1 MEPARKRIFSPVW
14 QHFELISDTKV
25 KCLLCSKELG
35 YNNNT
40 SMLRHYRALH
50 ENKEAAQPSSDLV
63 PLSSENY
70 IIMAECI
77 KVLAPFYEATL
88 ELSEEKRVSGSKLIP
103 ILTMLHHALEEGD
116 LGILETQES
125 RGLTESLRRQI
136 QDKLYVYQSKSITS
150 LATILDPRFKK
161 LGFLSPKK
169 AEEAEKRLIAECAA
183 VLRNT
188 SSSFSSTASS
198 SETSLPGT
206 QVFRRKWYNERRE
219 GPFEVVRSTG
229 TAVQV
234 KGSPTCHLSHCVKV
248 PREEGPLSLS
258 KEQDENVDTHAAGQE
273 MHENL
278 QHQGSKEEIVPVVDN
293 DDFVD
298 FSDDARN
305 NDADNGQE
313 RRFRDRDFQQ
323 VPETIE
329 HTSEGF
335 KTRQL

>member
-1 MEPARKRIFSPVW
+1 MEPARKRRFSPVW

-40 SMLRHYRALH
+40 SSMLRHYRALH

-88 ELSEEKRVSGSKLIP
+88 ELSEEKRVSGSKVIP
-103 ILTMLHHALEEGD
+103 ILTMLHHALEEED

-161 LGFLSPKK
+161 LGFLSPNK

-188 SSSFSSTASS
+188 SSSSSSSSSSTASS

-206 QVFRRKWYNERRE
+206 QVLRAFILNFFGVY
-219 GPFEVVRSTG
+219 S
-229 TAVQV
+229 
-234 KGSPTCHLSHCVKV
+234 
-248 PREEGPLSLS
+248 S
-258 KEQDENVDTHAAGQE
+258 KEQQSTVAAT
-273 MHENL
+273 
-278 QHQGSKEEIVPVVDN
+278 
-293 DDFVD
+293 
-298 FSDDARN
+298 A
-305 NDADNGQE
+305 
-313 RRFRDRDFQQ
+313 
-323 VPETIE
+323 
-329 HTSEGF
+329 GF
-335 KTRQL
+335 